1 MVFGQPQDGNDFVS
15 EQVVGGRTVL
25 IRDLINGISKYL
37 PSPASRHLFLVFDVH
52 QSGTEVIVSS
62 SVTCPMEVLGKVSAA
77 RTEPTLSRPKLA
89 YLRSGQACRTK
100 ALIGT
105 SDQASLPAASWSLD
119 WTVRVRAKF
128 AVTEAPIS
136 DVFIQIFKVF
146 IFV

>member
-37 PSPASRHLFLVFDVH
+37 PSPASRHLFLVFDVY

-62 SVTCPMEVLGKVSAA
+62 SVTCPMEVSGKVSAA
-77 RTEPTLSRPKLA
+77 RTEPALSRPKLA
-89 YLRSGQACRTK
+89 YLRSGRACRTK
-100 ALIGT
+100 ALVG
-105 SDQASLPAASWSLD
+105 SRDEASLPAASWSFD

-136 DVFIQIFKVF
+136 DVFIQIFEVF